1 MKKDGLLPLKICVFR
16 ISYLIVFA
24 SACLSAYFFNY
35 GKCFAENIS
44 TVEDAKAQKSAT
56 DKDDTTTVAGSD
68 KSESNPEES
77 TYAVTLHRPNYFL
90 PVTYNSNP
98 NTETYEQNG
107 RDVPNNYEAKF
118 QLSFKIQLLKGLFR
132 GNGDLYGAYT
142 QLSLWQIYD
151 ESSPFRE
158 TNYEPELF
166 LKFHT
171 DFNIFGL
178 LNNREFHIGINHQS
192 NGQGGNFSRSWNRI
206 FVQFVATRDNLIIA
220 LKPWYRIPE
229 SDEDDDNPDIEK
241 YLGYGQL
248 FGAYK
253 WKKNLFSLT
262 FRNNLRST
270 ENKSG
275 LELGWS
281 YEMMNNL
288 RLYLQYFNGYGESLI
303 DYKNYTNRIGCG
315 IMINDWQ

>member
-1 MKKDGLLPLKICVFR
+1 MNKNDLLPPQICVFR
-16 ISYLIVFA
+16 ISNLIIFA
-24 SACLSAYFFNY
+24 SVCFFVYFLNH
-35 GKCFAENIS
+35 GKGLAENVS
-44 TVEDAKAQKSAT
+44 PLEQVPAPKNFSE
-56 DKDDTTTVAGSD
+56 KDDSMA
-68 KSESNPEES
+68 SEQRVKLEGNAEEK

-98 NTETYEQNG
+98 NTETYQQNG
-107 RDVPNNYEAKF
+107 SDVPNNYEAKF
-118 QLSFKIQLLKGLFR
+118 QLSFKILLLKDIFKE
-132 GNGDLYGAYT
+132 NGDLYGAYT

-166 LKFHT
+166 LKFNT
-171 DFNIFGL
+171 D
-178 LNNREFHIGINHQS
+178 LNFLGFTNREFHIGINHQS

-206 FVQFVATRDNLIIA
+206 FIQFVATRNNFVIA
-220 LKPWYRIPE
+220 LKPWYRVPE
-229 SDEDDDNPDIEK
+229 SDENDDNPDIDK

-253 WKKNLFSLT
+253 WKNNVFSLT

-281 YEMMNNL
+281 YELLNNL

-315 IMINDWQ
+315 FMINDWM